1 MAKDIRYHAPW
12 WLPGGHLQTIYP
24 FFVLRVAPPP
34 YRRERIDTP
43 DGDFVDFDWVD
54 ASPDKPTVVLF
65 HGLEGGSSSHYASAM
80 MHAVAAHG
88 WRGVVVHFRGCS
100 GEPNRMARAYH
111 SGDADEIDWMLR
123 QVRSRST
130 GCLYAT
136 GVSLGG
142 NALLKWL
149 AREGSVA
156 GSLLSAAAVISAP
169 MDLMT
174 AGHRLSSGINRVYG
188 RHFLRTLRT
197 KAFEKLAR
205 FPDFARFRRVSAA
218 RSLRAFDDAYT
229 APVHG
234 YRDVV
239 DYWTR
244 ASTISEIDRI
254 RVPTLIVHA
263 RNDPFLPGR
272 YLPANKPI
280 RGPVEFEFTERGGHV
295 GFVTGAFPGK
305 LSWLPQRTLGF
316 LAQHKTDTKQANHSQ
331 DEYENKTKT

>member
-1 MAKDIRYHAPW
+1 MEDNLGYQAPW

-24 FFVLRVAPPP
+24 FFVLRNAPPP

-54 ASPDKPTVVLF
+54 AAAGKPTVVLF
-65 HGLEGGSSSHYASAM
+65 HGLEGCSSSHYASAV
-80 MHAVAAHG
+80 MHAVAARG
-88 WRGVVVHFRGCS
+88 WRGVVAHFRGCS
-100 GEPNRMARAYH
+100 GQPNRLARAYH

-123 QVRSRST
+123 QVRMRAS
-130 GCLYAT
+130 GPLFAA

-149 AREGSVA
+149 AREGTEA
-156 GSLLSAAAVISAP
+156 TTLLCAAAVISAP

-174 AGHRLSSGINRVYG
+174 AGHRLSSGFNRVYG
-188 RHFLRTLRT
+188 RHFLRTLKR
-197 KAFEKLAR
+197 KAFEKLTR
-205 FPDFARFRRVSAA
+205 HPDLVNHPRVRAA
-218 RSLRAFDDAYT
+218 RSLRAFDDAFT

-234 YRDVV
+234 YRDVT

-244 ASTISEIDRI
+244 ASTISEISK
-254 RVPTLIVHA
+254 VALPTLIVHA

-272 YLPANKPI
+272 YLPENEPAH
-280 RGPVEFEFTERGGHV
+280 GSVEFEFTERGGHV

-305 LSWLPQRTLGF
+305 LTWLPRRTLGF
-316 LAQHKTDTKQANHSQ
+316 LAQHLADNDGKTSRNDSHT
-331 DEYENKTKT
+331 

>member
-1 MAKDIRYHAPW
+1 MTEEVRYHAPW

-24 FFVLRVAPPP
+24 FFVLRTAPPS

-43 DGDFVDFDWVD
+43 DGDFVDFDWLD
-54 ASPDKPTVVLF
+54 AAEDRPTVVLF
-65 HGLEGGSSSHYASAM
+65 HGLEGCSSSHYASAL
-80 MHAVAAHG
+80 MHAVAARG
-88 WRGVVVHFRGCS
+88 WRGVVAHFRGCS
-100 GEPNRMARAYH
+100 GEPNRLARAYH

-123 QVRSRST
+123 QVRSRTT
-130 GCLYAT
+130 GKLFAT

-149 AREGSVA
+149 AREGKTAA
-156 GSLLSAAAVISAP
+156 GLLSAVAVMSAP

-188 RHFLRTLRT
+188 RHFLRTLRR

-205 FPDFARFRRVSAA
+205 YPDQVKYRRVRAA
-218 RSLRAFDDAYT
+218 DSLRAFDDAYT

-234 YRDVV
+234 FRDVV

-254 RVPTLIVHA
+254 TVPTLIVHA

-272 YLPANKPI
+272 YLPATKQNP
-280 RGPVEFEFTERGGHV
+280 GSVEFEFTEQGGHA

-305 LSWLPQRTLGF
+305 LSWLPRRALGF
-316 LAQHKTDTKQANHSQ
+316 LAQHSTDDLQTAIESEAKP
-331 DEYENKTKT
+331 

>member
-1 MAKDIRYHAPW
+1 MAGHLRYHAPW

-24 FFVLRVAPPP
+24 FFFLRTTPPL
-34 YRRERIDTP
+34 YRRERIETP

-54 ASPDKPTVVLF
+54 AAADKPTVVLF
-65 HGLEGGSSSHYASAM
+65 HGLEGCSSSHYASALM
-80 MHAVAAHG
+80 GAVATRS
-88 WRGVVVHFRGCS
+88 WRGVVAHFRGCS
-100 GEPNRMARAYH
+100 GEPNRLARAYH
-111 SGDADEIDWMLR
+111 SGDADEIDWILG
-123 QVRSRST
+123 QVRSRTT
-130 GCLYAT
+130 GCLFAA

-149 AREGSVA
+149 AREGADAASIV
-156 GSLLSAAAVISAP
+156 SAVAVISAP

-174 AGHRLSSGINRVYG
+174 AGHRLSSGFNRVYG
-188 RHFLRTLRT
+188 RHFLRTLKR
-197 KAFEKLAR
+197 KAFEKLSR
-205 FPDFARFRRVSAA
+205 FPGLVKYPRVRAA
-218 RSLRAFDDAYT
+218 RSLRAFDDAFT

-254 RVPTLIVHA
+254 AVPTLIVHA

-272 YLPANKPI
+272 YLPQNKPV

-295 GFVTGAFPGK
+295 GFVTGAFPGN
-305 LSWLPQRTLGF
+305 LTWLPRRALGF
-316 LAQHKTDTKQANHSQ
+316 LAQHQTDEVHDK
-331 DEYENKTKT
+331 

>member
-1 MAKDIRYHAPW
+1 MAHDRYQAPW

-24 FFVLRVAPPP
+24 FFMLRARPPL

-54 ASPDKPTVVLF
+54 ATPDQPTVVLF
-65 HGLEGGSSSHYASAM
+65 HGLEGDSSSHYASAL
-80 MHAVAAHG
+80 MHAIAARG
-88 WRGVVVHFRGCS
+88 WHGVVAHFRGCS
-100 GEPNRMARAYH
+100 GEPNRLARAYH

-123 QVRSRST
+123 QVRARTSGS
-130 GCLYAT
+130 LFAT

-149 AREGSVA
+149 AREGA
-156 GSLLSAAAVISAP
+156 AAASLLSAVAVVSAP

-174 AGHRLSSGINRVYG
+174 AGQRLSTGINRVYG
-188 RHFLRTLRT
+188 RHFLRTLKT
-197 KAFEKLAR
+197 KAMEKLSR
-205 FPDFARFRRVSAA
+205 FPGLVRPDRITAA
-218 RSLRAFDDAYT
+218 RSLRAFDDVFT

-244 ASTISEIDRI
+244 ASSISEIGRI
-254 RVPTLIVHA
+254 AVPTLIVHA

-272 YLPANKPI
+272 YLPAFKQASRPL
-280 RGPVEFEFTERGGHV
+280 EFELTEHGGHV
-295 GFVTGAFPGK
+295 GFVSGAFPGN
-305 LSWLPQRTLGF
+305 LSWLPRRTLGF
-316 LAQHKTDTKQANHSQ
+316 LAQQLHDKVRDAQEDKATP
-331 DEYENKTKT
+331 